1 MRRWVLVGRYYCYV
15 PEDLRVIVV
24 EASSKEEAERIAEEK
39 MGNVLAVCEEYEGA
53 ILITNKR

>member
-1 MRRWVLVGRYYCYV
+1 MMARYYCYV

-24 EASSKEEAERIAEEK
+24 EASSKEDAERIAEEK